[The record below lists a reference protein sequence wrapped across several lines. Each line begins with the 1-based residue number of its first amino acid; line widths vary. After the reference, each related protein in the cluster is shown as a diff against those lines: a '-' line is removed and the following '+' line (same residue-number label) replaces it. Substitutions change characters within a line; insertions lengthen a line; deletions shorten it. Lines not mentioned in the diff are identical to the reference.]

1 MVGEEKP
8 WEWAQARREAKTRT
22 VKILP
27 KSSMKL
33 LYLKSTGD
41 VIARYS
47 DATSVS
53 GPSSESLQ
61 DDQALIE
68 TPPSV
73 RIPHAV
79 IRVIPATEE
88 TPAEFVTDDSM
99 IDRTWLAVKSYRN
112 QKLRDSDW
120 ICSVTDYVVMNK
132 TAWIQYRQQLRDI
145 TQQVNPFALTWP
157 AEPPLLMGLPP
168 NSQV

>member
-1 MVGEEKP
+1 
-8 WEWAQARREAKTRT
+8 
-22 VKILP
+22 
-27 KSSMKL
+27 MKL

-47 DATSVS
+47 ESISTSTMF
-53 GPSSESLQ
+53 SSEPTLQ

-68 TPPSV
+68 PPASI

-79 IRVIPATEE
+79 IRVIATEE
-88 TPAEFVTDDSM
+88 NAAEFVVDEDQ
-99 IDRTWLAVKSYRN
+99 IERTWKAVKTYRN

-120 ICSVTDYVVMNK
+120 ICSVTDYVVINK

-145 TQQVNPFALTWP
+145 TQQVNPFTLTWP
-157 AEPPLLMGLPP
+157 AEPPLLMGVPP
-168 NSQV
+168 DT